1 MCTYIKFLHDR
12 FVIVPVDKASNNFGI
27 VCKKFYL
34 EVIKNELG
42 ISNDGNI
49 IGNKVYKP
57 VYQNAEEIYKFHQQ
71 KLLSTFGME
80 LLDINQYIPLLY
92 WTSKQHKCPYKFRF
106 IAGASKCYNK
116 QLAVELSLALKCIKN
131 HFKNYC
137 KVIEKRTGISY
148 YWSVDN
154 SYELLNKISDIKIAR
169 SIKTFDFS
177 TLYTNLPLDII
188 YDSLR
193 SLIIKMFVNS
203 KRVSIMVN
211 PNRKKAFWSN
221 GSNYAGYREYTIDK
235 LLEAL
240 ETILFNTY
248 IQFNESILKQILGI
262 PMGGNASPFIAD
274 LYLSWCEYCY
284 MTKVVKTDYKLA
296 KLLSYNCRYLDDIC
310 TINLK
315 YFGDIAK
322 DIYDNTLILEGSAC
336 SYKQDTFLDLYIR
349 VVDEKFV
356 TGIYHKVDDFNFEV
370 ISFPFPQSNI
380 NTMLGYTTF
389 YSQLIRFSR
398 LCNNIN
404 DFLFRAKLCYIK
416 LVKRGYMHSLL
427 YKYFKKFCLT
437 YKIEEIYGERD
448 HDLFFSRMIEHNPS
462 ISCNI
467 NNVTDINDIVKACS
481 VIITKLP
488 SNSKDTCI
496 NNPPLSTSVIVENT
510 SISRISNTDIDNTEE
525 PGSYDLRD
533 IAKCSTIPCENIP
546 PSAPTGDEQINN
558 IHVSRDVPKSRQLVL
573 PYSLN
578 IHIHPFGIVNPK
590 NHCYLN
596 SVIQLLLP
604 ILRTI
609 SYDFQFNSSTEGTLS
624 KYMLETAYNAY
635 SSTDVDVLK
644 FQLVQ
649 YNQFYDG
656 KNQQDSSEC
665 LLMLIEIINKGSV
678 PYYGSHVSNS
688 TGVSLSDILFSFM
701 LEKYIVCNVCGLRSP
716 SIESSGVLYISPT
729 HTSSMQELIMQ
740 GLQQKLE
747 KSCFRCNKNTWHV
760 ESNHILQPPNY
771 LIIVVNRFRY
781 INNQFAKD
789 KCSIP
794 MDMTVVLGYHKFS
807 LQATIDHHGPSIYS
821 GHYTTSVNCCNRTFY
836 CNDNKITEFD
846 MIITKNSSTA
856 YVVIYK
862 LIT

>member
-1 MCTYIKFLHDR
+1 M
-12 FVIVPVDKASNNFGI
+12 VFGAC
-27 VCKKFYL
+27 V
-34 EVIKNELG
+34 
-42 ISNDGNI
+42 
-49 IGNKVYKP
+49 
-57 VYQNAEEIYKFHQQ
+57 A
-71 KLLSTFGME
+71 KL
-80 LLDINQYIPLLY
+80 
-92 WTSKQHKCPYKFRF
+92 
-106 IAGASKCYNK
+106 
-116 QLAVELSLALKCIKN
+116 
-131 HFKNYC
+131 
-137 KVIEKRTGISY
+137 
-148 YWSVDN
+148 
-154 SYELLNKISDIKIAR
+154 
-169 SIKTFDFS
+169 
-177 TLYTNLPLDII
+177 
-188 YDSLR
+188 
-193 SLIIKMFVNS
+193 
-203 KRVSIMVN
+203 VS
-211 PNRKKAFWSN
+211 
-221 GSNYAGYREYTIDK
+221 
-235 LLEAL
+235 
-240 ETILFNTY
+240 
-248 IQFNESILKQILGI
+248 
-262 PMGGNASPFIAD
+262 
-274 LYLSWCEYCY
+274 
-284 MTKVVKTDYKLA
+284 DYKKIIAQLCDIHVSFWT
-296 KLLSYNCRYLDDIC
+296 KSCMSLEKKTLSN
-310 TINLK
+310 
-315 YFGDIAK
+315 
-322 DIYDNTLILEGSAC
+322 
-336 SYKQDTFLDLYIR
+336 FL
-349 VVDEKFV
+349 
-356 TGIYHKVDDFNFEV
+356 
-370 ISFPFPQSNI
+370 
-380 NTMLGYTTF
+380 
-389 YSQLIRFSR
+389 
-398 LCNNIN
+398 
-404 DFLFRAKLCYIK
+404 
-416 LVKRGYMHSLL
+416 
-427 YKYFKKFCLT
+427 
-437 YKIEEIYGERD
+437 
-448 HDLFFSRMIEHNPS
+448 
-462 ISCNI
+462 
-467 NNVTDINDIVKACS
+467 TDINDIVKACS

-596 SVIQLLLP
+596 SVIQSLLP

-609 SYDFQFNSSTEGTLS
+609 SYDFQFYSSTEGTLS

-846 MIITKNSSTA
+846 MINTKNSSTA